1 MILRPALLAL
11 TLSLASPAR
20 AQEGPNLVPS
30 APAPLGA
37 VGATALAWQLY
48 ATGLGREDPVM
59 MLTAIRLAHGSEM
72 RAATGWVVTSPVSGP
87 DSGSDTVAEVP
98 TAPTGLP
105 RDPASDAALSLALLM
120 AEGDPALADLA
131 ADVEAGLTLRQ
142 PTSRISMAASALA
155 AGASESWRIPF
166 PGQSRAEV
174 ALLAEGPA
182 GFTLQITDETGA
194 VICRQPKPDD
204 LAFCAFTPGWN
215 GYFAI
220 TITNHGPTAQSYK
233 LLSN

>member
-11 TLSLASPAR
+11 TLTLASPAL
-20 AQEGPNLVPS
+20 AKEGPNLVPS
-30 APAPLGA
+30 TLAPMGA

-48 ATGLGREDPVM
+48 SEGLDREDPLM
-59 MLTAIRLAHGSEM
+59 MLTAIRLARGSEM
-72 RAATGWVVTSPVSGP
+72 RAATGWAVTSP
-87 DSGSDTVAEVP
+87 DMAAEVP
-98 TAPTGLP
+98 ATPTGLP
-105 RDPASDAALSLALLM
+105 RDPASDAALSLAILM

-131 ADVEAGLTLRQ
+131 ADIEAGLTLRQ
-142 PTSRISMAASALA
+142 PTSRISMAASTLVP
-155 AGASESWRIPF
+155 GTSDRWRIPF

-174 ALLAEGPA
+174 ALLADGPA

-204 LAFCAFTPGWN
+204 LAYCAFTPGWN
-215 GYFAI
+215 GYFTL
-220 TITNHGPTAQSYK
+220 TITNHGPAAQSYR